1 MIYPITLISMKKSAF
16 VIKKWAVRAL
26 VVVGAMIGIS
36 SCSDNSKKNSQSN
49 ESPESDKQSDIEVVE
64 DVYGPPIED
73 IGPHETVYGGPVED
87 LEPVS
92 ASDVEELERP
102 VSDNGVK

>member
-1 MIYPITLISMKKSAF
+1 MKKSAF

-36 SCSDNSKKNSQSN
+36 SCGDNNKENSQSN
-49 ESPESDKQSDIEVVE
+49 ESPKSDDSSDIEIVE
-64 DVYGPPIED
+64 NVYGPPIED

-92 ASDVEELERP
+92 APALDEVEEP
-102 VSDNGVK
+102 ISDNGSK